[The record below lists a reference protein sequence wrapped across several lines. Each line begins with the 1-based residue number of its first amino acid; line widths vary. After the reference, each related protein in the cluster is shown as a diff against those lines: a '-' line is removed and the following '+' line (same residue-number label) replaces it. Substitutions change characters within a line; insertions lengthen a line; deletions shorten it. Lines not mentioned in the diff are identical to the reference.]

1 MESRLRENPKR
12 VIECFCEVVIPT
24 SSNENCW
31 ILQKFP
37 DSYNNEE
44 MLKSIIEFSYPCE
57 FTNIAVQHFSFVLTS
72 IDSKWTFGYCRHT
85 SQAPNYFVIISC
97 FPWHETFCM
106 ILNHIADL
114 TDHKD
119 PGDLWKFLQA
129 LYNIEIP
136 EPGMKLHVAYNQGKS
151 EFIASTPDHHKL
163 SSIPEDRNLTEYFS
177 AISVNN
183 MMTIFASMLNERRI
197 LFTSKKLSQLSACVL
212 AANTLIYPMCWQHIF
227 IPVLPKHLL
236 DYVSAPMPF
245 LIGLPSSTMSKINTS
260 ELGEVV
266 ILYIDLNKVETSFN
280 DLESLPSEIVQILK
294 KSLKHENI
302 LLGDGLARAFLRA
315 LVQLIGGYREALTVQ
330 LGEKIT
336 FNSDAFIQTRPISMQ
351 PFLERMLHLQIF
363 QQFIEG
369 RLDMLNSGQGFSDEF
384 ELEVNMYEE
393 KSGSSLKAQYKEWV
407 QTMKKEGGAFFKT
420 VKHKVK
426 DKSKRAYKD
435 LRSRLHDMQM
445 QKGSLDDI
453 MVRNEKSLPRSAPS
467 SPTLSRPLSLHVSKK
482 TRLKNVKEETMKS
495 AIEELKTTKTF
506 RHARVQHYNLLNPE
520 EGLRDSEDSVSD
532 TENSSNFKLQRL
544 DMDLMGDLQDLIFR
558 RCSITLTEDS
568 ANVDNN
574 VHQKNDTTLNQSTNT
589 AKLLPPVPA
598 PRTKRTLRT
607 STVNS
612 KTAQDISSIDTP
624 LIKLDP
630 SEDIFDPL
638 QEGYEETFVNNKPIA
653 NILNTIPIHSSSP
666 TSHQSSGT
674 FLDRNLMKSPVP
686 SAAANSYSIH
696 NTPQPQSSSQVFDQR
711 SNIFA
716 TSSNPFIPYQP
727 VDIVNLSQ
735 NQEIPIHKPST
746 TASTQEVKPLLV
758 LEQTNSSEDPFADL
772 VSWQVSNLSKTNE
785 NKSVPSTWEQ
795 FQ

>member
-12 VIECFCEVVIPT
+12 VFECFCEVVIPS

-57 FTNIAVQHFSFVLTS
+57 FTNIAIQHFSFVLTS

-85 SQAPNYFVIISC
+85 SQAPNFFVVISC

-106 ILNHIADL
+106 VLNHIADL
-114 TDHKD
+114 TEHKD

-129 LYNIEIP
+129 LYNVEVP

-151 EFIASTPDHHKL
+151 DFIASTPDHHKL

-197 LFTSKKLSQLSACVL
+197 LFTSKKLSQLSACVQ

-245 LIGLPSSTMSKINTS
+245 LIGIPSSTMSKVNTS

-266 ILYIDLNKVETSFN
+266 ILYVDINKVETCFN
-280 DLESLPSEIVQILK
+280 DLESLPSEIVQVLK

-315 LVQLIGGYREALTVQ
+315 LVQLIGGYREALRVQ

-363 QQFIEG
+363 QQFIDG
-369 RLDMLNSGQGFSDEF
+369 RLEMLNSGQGFSDEF

-393 KSGSSLKAQYKEWV
+393 KSSSSLKTQYKEWV
-407 QTMKKEGGAFFKT
+407 QMMKKEGGAFFKT

-435 LRSRLHDMQM
+435 LRSRLHDMQI
-445 QKGSLDDI
+445 QK
-453 MVRNEKSLPRSAPS
+453 
-467 SPTLSRPLSLHVSKK
+467 
-482 TRLKNVKEETMKS
+482 LKNVKEETMKS
-495 AIEELKTTKTF
+495 AIEELKTTKAF
-506 RHARVQHYNLLNPE
+506 RHTRIQHYNLLNPE
-520 EGLRDSEDSVSD
+520 EGMRDSEDSVSD
-532 TENSSNFKLQRL
+532 NESSSNFRLQRL

-558 RCSITLTEDS
+558 RCSISLTEECTNADG
-568 ANVDNN
+568 NVQPK
-574 VHQKNDTTLNQSTNT
+574 VDTTLNQSTNT
-589 AKLLPPVPA
+589 TKLPPPIPA
-598 PRTKRTLRT
+598 PRTKRTIRAAT
-607 STVNS
+607 TNGKV
-612 KTAQDISSIDTP
+612 AQNTSSIDTP
-624 LIKLDP
+624 LINLDL

-638 QEGYEETFVNNKPIA
+638 QEGYKEAVVDNKSISS
-653 NILNTIPIHSSSP
+653 ILNTIPTLSSSP
-666 TSHQSSGT
+666 TSQQSLGT
-674 FLDRNLMKSPVP
+674 FLDQTIMQSPVP
-686 SAAANSYSIH
+686 SSSCNSYSVH
-696 NTPQPQSSSQVFDQR
+696 STHQPHSSNQIFDQR
-711 SNIFA
+711 SNMFA
-716 TSSNPFIPYQP
+716 ASSNPFIPYQP
-727 VDIVNLSQ
+727 VDVANLSKSQ
-735 NQEIPIHKPST
+735 DTSTHKSNIT
-746 TASTQEVKPLLV
+746 TPTQDSKSMLV
-758 LEQTNSSEDPFADL
+758 LDHASSTDDPFADL
-772 VSWQVSNLSKTNE
+772 VNWQVSNLSKASE
-785 NKSVPSTWEQ
+785 NKSVPSSWEQ